1 MIGLVAIAG
10 YIAAFIAI
18 NRYKDA
24 ERRSS
29 RTDFAWYAVPYL
41 TPWILGIGA
50 DLLVINGVVSPSG
63 TENLFWS
70 TEIFIVYV
78 SLFSYPLFRQM
89 MLRIND
95 CGSTSVI
102 AYISLIP
109 LINIFMVLYLLIKPT
124 KRNSDLVSAE

>member
-10 YIAAFIAI
+10 YIAGFIAI
-18 NRYKDA
+18 NRYKGA

-29 RTDFAWYAVPYL
+29 RTDFVWYAIPYL
-41 TPWILGIGA
+41 TPWILGISG

-70 TEIFIVYV
+70 TEMFIVFV
-78 SLFSYPLFRQM
+78 SLFSFPLFRQM
-89 MLRIND
+89 MWRIND
-95 CGSTSVI
+95 CGSSTNL

-109 LINIFMVLYLLIKPT
+109 LVNIFTVVYLLLKPT
-124 KRNSDLVSAE
+124 TGNSDATTL